1 MYQRFAAV
9 LLGLLLPVM
18 VLGDAPT
25 AAAWLLEHDGVV
37 RSERHADAQLPAASL
52 GKLMTAVLWLQR
64 PGRLE
69 QTLSIS
75 ERAASATGARA
86 GLGQGERYLGRDLLT
101 AMLVRSANDACLA
114 LAESAS
120 PSIEGFVRD
129 MNRAVAV
136 LELADTRFVNP
147 CGWDAEGQ
155 YSTARDL
162 LKLARLAMEY
172 PEIRTAVAR
181 REFLLESTD
190 RRHSRLLP
198 NTNLLLGNLDGARG
212 VKTGFTARAGKCLI
226 ALAER
231 GEHQVWL
238 VLLGTPER
246 WWTAH
251 AMIDGAFGA
260 GSAR

>member
-1 MYQRFAAV
+1 MCQRLAAV

-18 VLGDAPT
+18 VLGDVPG
-25 AAAWLLEHDGVV
+25 AAAWLLERDGVV
-37 RSERHADAQLPAASL
+37 RGERNADAHLPAASL

-64 PGRLE
+64 PARLE
-69 QTLSIS
+69 QILSIS

-86 GLGQGERYLGRDLLT
+86 GLGQGERYLGRDLLS

-120 PSIEGFVRD
+120 PSIEAFVRD

-147 CGWDAEGQ
+147 CGWDAEDQ
-155 YSTARDL
+155 YSSARDL

-181 REFLLESTD
+181 REFLLEATD
-190 RRHSRLLP
+190 GRHARLLR

-238 VLLGTPER
+238 VLLGAPER

-251 AMIDGAFGA
+251 ALIDEAFGA